1 MDEGNKA
8 NLIDSLNLLWS
19 LVIFLDY
26 DKVDE
31 AKQRIKEYGYIANTD
46 RIMKLLDFVNEQ

>member
-8 NLIDSLNLLWS
+8 NLIDSLNLLWF

-46 RIMKLLDFVNEQ
+46 RIMKLLDFVNE

>member
-46 RIMKLLDFVNEQ
+46 RIMKLLDFVNE

>member
-8 NLIDSLNLLWS
+8 NLIDSLNLLWF